1 MLLEDQFYVPVL
13 RTEGNACPP
22 IIGEPFS
29 PNSPLVSICL
39 LKQNLE
45 KSVDISFAESRVK
58 TFVYRI

>member
-29 PNSPLVSICL
+29 PNNPLVSIHL
-39 LKQNLE
+39 HEQNLG
-45 KSVDISFAESRVK
+45 KKDGYIILVV
-58 TFVYRI
+58 

>member
-29 PNSPLVSICL
+29 PTSPLVSIYSH
-39 LKQNLE
+39 KQDLE
-45 KSVDISFAESRVK
+45 KN
-58 TFVYRI
+58 T